1 MGYAERRNMPTSTPI
16 HLPTDLPLD
25 QYRTV
30 AECVVRVLRDSN
42 RTEDIIT
49 AEELTAQA
57 QLVYLQTSG
66 VMQTGDGPDLM
77 RERPDFVNVDMDA
90 LRALPPETLGGALA
104 RFFDANGLDTKLYGV
119 PTLYTS
125 DPERAYL
132 MRRIRQCHDLWH
144 VLTGFTIAGH
154 DEILLHAFQ
163 LAQTGMPSSVALMAL
178 GSLKHMLLEAR
189 FGALRTGLLA
199 AYRRGRAAE
208 PLLPVY
214 WERYFEEPLD
224 SVRARYGIRA
234 WSRAD
239 HDATRPFR
247 LVGPVAA

>member
-1 MGYAERRNMPTSTPI
+1 MTQTSI
-16 HLPTDLPLD
+16 HLPTTLTLD

-104 RFFDANGLDTKLYGV
+104 RFFSMSALASWISGTSKQTWCCPPFGFFSRKLMIGDF
-119 PTLYTS
+119 LG
-125 DPERAYL
+125 A
-132 MRRIRQCHDLWH
+132 
-144 VLTGFTIAGH
+144 
-154 DEILLHAFQ
+154 EI
-163 LAQTGMPSSVALMAL
+163 
-178 GSLKHMLLEAR
+178 
-189 FGALRTGLLA
+189 
-199 AYRRGRAAE
+199 GRAH
-208 PLLPVY
+208 V
-214 WERYFEEPLD
+214 
-224 SVRARYGIRA
+224 
-234 WSRAD
+234 
-239 HDATRPFR
+239 
-247 LVGPVAA
+247 